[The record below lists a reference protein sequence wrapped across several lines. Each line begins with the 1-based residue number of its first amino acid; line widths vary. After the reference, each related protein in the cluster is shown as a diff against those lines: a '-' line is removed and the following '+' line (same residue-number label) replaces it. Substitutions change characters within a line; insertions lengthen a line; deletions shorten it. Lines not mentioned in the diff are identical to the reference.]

1 MGVFSIAFILL
12 WFILKLNMWAK
23 HKKENGFTIVELL
36 IVIVVIGILA
46 AITIVAYNGVQGRA
60 RDSQRLSDVKVIVK
74 ALEIYKINNGA
85 YPNPV
90 PTANAGGWEVSTN
103 GTSATNFLSAL
114 VSSNGVSKIPVDPT
128 NTGNPADLNPG
139 WAMNEYEYF
148 YYLYPAGT
156 LSCDPARGQFYV
168 LGITRMD
175 GVAASASSSASP
187 GWSCPGGGWAS
198 YGAWVTGAFTR

>member
-1 MGVFSIAFILL
+1 MKSRSNLSL
-12 WFILKLNMWAK
+12 QSRLRQR
-23 HKKENGFTIVELL
+23 GFTIVELL

-46 AITIVAYNGVQGRA
+46 AIVIVAYNGAQGRA
-60 RDSQRLSDVKVIVK
+60 RDSQRLSDVETIRK

-85 YPNPV
+85 YPNSV

-114 VSSNGVSKIPVDPT
+114 VSSNGVSRIPVDPT
-128 NTGNPADLNPG
+128 NTGNAANLNPG
-139 WAMNEYEYF
+139 WNVNEYEYF

-156 LSCDPARGQFYV
+156 NSCDPTRGPFYV

-175 GVAASASSSASP
+175 GVASGTSSSSSP
-187 GWSCPGGGWAS
+187 GWVCSGGNWLG
-198 YGAWVTGAFTR
+198 YGAWVTGAFTN